1 MEFLRIWANVIEQI
15 LFGRDVFHGE
25 TALTQVV
32 ETKFKLML
40 KDWGPT
46 KRFTLGT
53 IIEIVKMKEDMNI
66 LLIVQGDLGEKCT
79 LTSQHWVV
87 FFMD

>member
-1 MEFLRIWANVIEQI
+1 
-15 LFGRDVFHGE
+15 
-25 TALTQVV
+25 
-32 ETKFKLML
+32 ML
-40 KDWGPT
+40 KARGQT

-79 LTSQHWVV
+79 LTSQY
-87 FFMD
+87 